1 MDGYKYFVSDFSQM
15 IKIPM
20 LKDNPITN
28 IEFKIEGNCLIQ
40 NIAKYNVCR
49 FNIILNYGTDVKSL
63 STEWKSTEF

>member
-1 MDGYKYFVSDFSQM
+1 
-15 IKIPM
+15 M